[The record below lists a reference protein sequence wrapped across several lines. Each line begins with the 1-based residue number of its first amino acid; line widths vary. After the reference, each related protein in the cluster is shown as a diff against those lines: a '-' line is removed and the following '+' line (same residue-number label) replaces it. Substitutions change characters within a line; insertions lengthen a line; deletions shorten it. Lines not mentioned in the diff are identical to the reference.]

1 MWQVLSAVNSLVPA
15 LHRTLAAFATEDL
28 TGPVT
33 AADPDNSRRAYNVH
47 QHGPQNFASQWLPTV
62 FATEISTAIATVDT
76 WKGDA
81 AMHPTEEAVAV
92 LLWV

>member
-1 MWQVLSAVNSLVPA
+1 MFISM
-15 LHRTLAAFATEDL
+15 D
-28 TGPVT
+28 
-33 AADPDNSRRAYNVH
+33 
-47 QHGPQNFASQWLPTV
+47 PQNFASQWLPTV